1 VADVATQVSVAGQI
15 RLVAGLRWKILRNY
29 LRRKSNV
36 LDFIGIL
43 TAGLSLALL
52 IVGVGFAVYF
62 GAHAA
67 VSSGS
72 FTWLTLLFLGIIL
85 FWQIIPLF
93 AASFGV
99 NFEFRTLLRFPLSLS
114 AFYLIAL
121 AYGLADFAAV
131 ASVCWLFAMI
141 LGIGTANPALLPAAI
156 LISALVLLMSV
167 TLERLLGS
175 WFERLISR
183 RATRELFFGF
193 VILLS
198 ISGQFVKPLI
208 DHFQNGPPQALLR
221 FIPYLALTPPLLAGR
236 AMSAADQHDFG
247 GFLLRAVGLLMYVLL
262 FSVFLWQRFATQY
275 RGEELSEGAAPARSV
290 NRVKSASIAGIDV
303 LAFLPSPVAAML
315 RKDFQYLLRNGFL
328 LMSLFMPP
336 FLVFLFSAQFAG
348 THPWAIGKGVSTDM
362 FFPGMI
368 GYLLL
373 MLMMPAYNCFAYEGK
388 GVQSY
393 FTAPVR
399 FRDVFLGKN
408 IMHMGILLFEVSL
421 SILLLVW
428 RIGLPSAPVLAATL
442 VGMVFAAA
450 GQFALAN
457 WASLC
462 YPRKLEFGSMR
473 GQHGSGVAIWV
484 GFGSQFFLG
493 GVCSLVLFM
502 GRWTNNP
509 WLPAQVF
516 AALAAA
522 SIAGYFASLDG
533 LSDLAERKK
542 ENLIEILC
550 R

>member
-1 VADVATQVSVAGQI
+1 MADVAVPVSLGGQI
-15 RLVAGLRWKILRNY
+15 RLVAGLRWKIMRNY
-29 LRRKSNV
+29 LRQKSNV
-36 LDFIGIL
+36 LDFIGIV
-43 TAGLSLALL
+43 TAGLCAAVL
-52 IVGVGFAVYF
+52 IVGIGFAIAF

-67 VSSGS
+67 ITTGHS
-72 FTWLTLLFLGIIL
+72 TWLTFLFLGIIG
-85 FWQIIPLF
+85 FWQIFPLF
-93 AASFGV
+93 AAGLGV

-121 AYGLADFAAV
+121 AYGLADFSAV
-131 ASVCWLFAMI
+131 ASVCWLFAMV
-141 LGIGTANPALLPAAI
+141 LGIGTAKPALLPAAI

-175 WFERLISR
+175 WFERLIAKRVS
-183 RATRELFFGF
+183 RELFFGF

-208 DHFQNGPPQALLR
+208 DHFHNGPPQALLR
-221 FIPYLALTPPLLAGR
+221 FIPYLSLTPPVLAG
-236 AMSAADQHDFG
+236 SAIDAAEADDFG
-247 GFLLRAVGLLMYVLL
+247 GLLLRAVGLLIYVLL

-275 RGEELSEGAAPARSV
+275 RGEELSEGTAPARSRT
-290 NRVKSASIAGIDV
+290 RVKSAAIAGIDG
-303 LAFLPSPVAAML
+303 LSFLSPAVAAVL

-336 FLVFLFSAQFAG
+336 FLVFLFTAQFAG
-348 THPWAIGKGVSTDM
+348 AHPWAIRTGVSTDT
-362 FFPGMI
+362 FFPAMI

-388 GVQSY
+388 GVQTY

-428 RIGLPSAPVLAATL
+428 RIGLPSAPVFAATL
-442 VGMVFAAA
+442 VGMAFAGA

-473 GQHGSGVAIWV
+473 GQHGSGVAIWI
-484 GFGSQFFLG
+484 GFGSQFLLG

-509 WLPAQVF
+509 WLPAEAF

-522 SIAGYFASLDG
+522 SVAGYFASLDG

-542 ENLIEILC
+542 ERLIEILC

>member
-1 VADVATQVSVAGQI
+1 VADVAVPVSLGGQI
-15 RLVAGLRWKILRNY
+15 RLVAGLRWKIMRNY
-29 LRRKSNV
+29 LRQKSNV
-36 LDFIGIL
+36 LDFIGIV
-43 TAGLSLALL
+43 TAGLCAAVLV
-52 IVGVGFAVYF
+52 VGIGFAISF

-67 VSSGS
+67 VTTGHFS
-72 FTWLTLLFLGIIL
+72 WLTLLFLGIIV
-85 FWQIIPLF
+85 FWQIFPLF
-93 AASFGV
+93 AAGLGV

-121 AYGLADFAAV
+121 AYGLADFSAIT
-131 ASVCWLFAMI
+131 SVCWLFAMV
-141 LGIGTANPALLPAAI
+141 LGIATANLALLPAAI
-156 LISALVLLMSV
+156 LISALLLLMSV

-175 WFERLISR
+175 WFERLIAKRVS
-183 RATRELFFGF
+183 RELFFGF

-208 DHFQNGPPQALLR
+208 DHFDNRPPQALLR
-221 FIPYLALTPPLLAGR
+221 FMPYLSLTPPVLAGN
-236 AMSAADQHDFG
+236 ALNAAEAHDFG
-247 GFLLRAVGLLMYVLL
+247 GLLLRAVGLLIYVLL

-275 RGEELSEGAAPARSV
+275 RGEELSEGTAPARSAP
-290 NRVKSASIAGIDV
+290 RVKSAAIAGIDV
-303 LAFLPSPVAAML
+303 LSFLSPAVAAVL

-336 FLVFLFSAQFAG
+336 FLVFLFTAQFAG
-348 THPWAIGKGVSTDM
+348 AHPWAIRTGVSTDT
-362 FFPGMI
+362 FFPAMI

-388 GVQSY
+388 GIQTY

-408 IMHMGILLFEVSL
+408 IMHMGILLFEVSV

-428 RIGLPSAPVLAATL
+428 RIGLPSAPVFAATL
-442 VGMVFAAA
+442 VGMAFAGA

-473 GQHGSGVAIWV
+473 GQHGSGVAIWI
-484 GFGSQFFLG
+484 GFGSQFLLG

-509 WLPAQVF
+509 WLPAEAF

-522 SIAGYFASLDG
+522 SVAGYFSSLDG

-542 ENLIEILC
+542 ERLIEILC

>member
-15 RLVAGLRWKILRNY
+15 RLVAGLRWRIMRNY

-36 LDFIGIL
+36 LDFIGVL

-62 GAHAA
+62 GAHTA
-67 VSSGS
+67 VSSVH

-93 AASFGV
+93 AAGFGV

-141 LGIGTANPALLPAAI
+141 LGIGTANPALIPAAI
-156 LISALVLLMSV
+156 LVSALVLLMSV

-183 RATRELFFGF
+183 RATRELFLGV

-221 FIPYLALTPPLLAGR
+221 FIPYLALTPPVLAGG
-236 AMSAADQHDFG
+236 AMNAAKQHDFG

-275 RGEELSEGAAPARSV
+275 RGEELSDGAAPARNVS
-290 NRVKSASIAGIDV
+290 RVKSPSIAGVDV

-348 THPWAIGKGVSTDM
+348 IHPWAIDKGVSTDM
-362 FFPGMI
+362 FFPGII

-393 FTAPVR
+393 FTAPVH

-408 IMHMGILLFEVSL
+408 IMHMGILLFEASL

-428 RIGLPSAPVLAATL
+428 RIGLPSAPVFAATL

-509 WLPAQVF
+509 WLPAEVF
-516 AALAAA
+516 GVLAAA

>member
-1 VADVATQVSVAGQI
+1 MVAALYPLLCLIWGSTWLAIKVG
-15 RLVAGLRWKILRNY
+15 LVGVPPFLGAGLRFL
-29 LRRKSNV
+29 LSTLLVGVVLLGRRKRVHLTKDDKICV
-36 LDFIGIL
+36 LSLGIL
-43 TAGLSLALL
+43 
-52 IVGVGFAVYF
+52 V
-62 GAHAA
+62 
-67 VSSGS
+67 
-72 FTWLTLLFLGIIL
+72 
-85 FWQIIPLF
+85 FWQIFPLF
-93 AASFGV
+93 AAGLGV

-121 AYGLADFAAV
+121 AYGLADFSAIT
-131 ASVCWLFAMI
+131 SVCWLFAMV
-141 LGIGTANPALLPAAI
+141 LGIATANLALLPAAI
-156 LISALVLLMSV
+156 LISALLLLMSV

-175 WFERLISR
+175 WFERLIAKRVS
-183 RATRELFFGF
+183 RELFFGF

-208 DHFQNGPPQALLR
+208 DHFDNRPPQALLR
-221 FIPYLALTPPLLAGR
+221 FMPYLSLTPPVLAGN
-236 AMSAADQHDFG
+236 ALNAAEAHDFG
-247 GFLLRAVGLLMYVLL
+247 GLLLRAVGLLIYVLL

-275 RGEELSEGAAPARSV
+275 RGEELSEGTAPARSAT
-290 NRVKSASIAGIDV
+290 RVKSAAIAGIDV
-303 LAFLPSPVAAML
+303 LSFLSPAVAAVL

-336 FLVFLFSAQFAG
+336 FLVFLFTAQFAG
-348 THPWAIGKGVSTDM
+348 AHPWAIRTGVSTDT
-362 FFPGMI
+362 FFPAMI

-388 GVQSY
+388 GIQTY

-408 IMHMGILLFEVSL
+408 IMHMGILLFEVSV

-428 RIGLPSAPVLAATL
+428 RIGLPSAPVFAATL
-442 VGMVFAAA
+442 VGMAFAGA

-473 GQHGSGVAIWV
+473 GQHGSGVAIWI
-484 GFGSQFFLG
+484 GFGSQFLLG

-509 WLPAQVF
+509 WLPAEAF

-522 SIAGYFASLDG
+522 SVAGYFSSLDG

-542 ENLIEILC
+542 ERLIEILC

>member
-1 VADVATQVSVAGQI
+1 MADVAAQVSVAGQI
-15 RLVAGLRWKILRNY
+15 RLVAALRWKIMRNY
-29 LRRKSNV
+29 LRRKGNV

-43 TAGLSLALL
+43 TAGLCAALL
-52 IVGVGFAVYF
+52 VVGVGFAVSF

-67 VSSGS
+67 VSTGH
-72 FTWLTLLFLGIIL
+72 FIWLTLLFFGIIA
-85 FWQIIPLF
+85 FWQIVPLF
-93 AASFGV
+93 AAGFGV

-121 AYGLADFAAV
+121 AYGLADFAAL
-131 ASVCWLFAMI
+131 ASVCWLFAMV
-141 LGIGTANPALLPAAI
+141 LGIGTADLALVPAAVMI
-156 LISALVLLMSV
+156 CALVLLMSV
-167 TLERLLGS
+167 TLERLVGS
-175 WFERLISR
+175 WYERLISR

-198 ISGQFVKPLI
+198 ISGQFIKPLI
-208 DHFQNGPPQALLR
+208 ERFHDGPPPFIIRL
-221 FIPYLALTPPLLAGR
+221 IPYVALTPPVLAG
-236 AMSAADQHDFG
+236 SALNAAQEHDVG
-247 GFLLRAVGLLMYVLL
+247 GLLLRSVGLLLYVLL
-262 FSVFLWQRFATQY
+262 FSIFLWRRFATQY
-275 RGEELSEGAAPARSV
+275 RGEELSESVAPTRSAARL
-290 NRVKSASIAGIDV
+290 KSAAIIGMDV
-303 LAFLPSPVAAML
+303 LYFLPPSVAAML

-328 LMSLFMPP
+328 MMSLFMPP

-348 THPWAIGKGVSTDM
+348 AHPWAIHRGVSRDM

-388 GVQSY
+388 GVQTY

-408 IMHMGILLFEVSL
+408 IMHMGIVLFEVAL
-421 SILLLVW
+421 SVFLLVW
-428 RIGLPSAPVLAATL
+428 RIGSPSAPVLAATL
-442 VGMVFAAA
+442 VGMAFAAP

-484 GFGSQFFLG
+484 GFGSQFLLG

-509 WLPAQVF
+509 WLPTEAF